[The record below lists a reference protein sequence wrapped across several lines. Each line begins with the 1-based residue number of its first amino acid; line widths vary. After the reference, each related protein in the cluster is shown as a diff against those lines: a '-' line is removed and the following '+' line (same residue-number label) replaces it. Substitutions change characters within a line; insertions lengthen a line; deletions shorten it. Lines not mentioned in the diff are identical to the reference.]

1 MRPSSSS
8 TLWSDLATSS
18 VLTQQPARLAED
30 AVEHGFGEP
39 ACLRVLTARMVRR
52 DDQRRNWR
60 CCVQTIHR
68 AVLEARPGTRQR
80 HAVFLRDAQER
91 CKGNLAQ
98 RHYDASAAQQR
109 EFLAQVTGTIRDF
122 LPGGL
127 VVRRRAANCRRDE
140 RILQLQAVVATLG
153 RGLRGK
159 SGSIERAHQPLART
173 ITGEHPPRPVASV
186 RGGCEAEDQEFS
198 VRIPESGK
206 RFAPVLPGSEFPFL
220 DARDTLTVANQ
231 ARALPAGDDC
241 SGQTL
246 ELSRHD
252 VCFVD
257 GKAEPLRISN
267 SIIPAS
273 STVEAEPRTA

>member
-1 MRPSSSS
+1 MRPSRRKMPRAG
-8 TLWSDLATSS
+8 LATDS
-18 VLTQQPARLAED
+18 VLLKQPARTAEYAVQHRFRQPARL
-30 AVEHGFGEP
+30 
-39 ACLRVLTARMVRR
+39 CVLTAGVVGS
-52 DDQRRNWR
+52 DHQRRNRWHR
-60 CCVQTIHR
+60 TEAIHR
-68 AVLEARPGTRQR
+68 AVLETRPRAREG
-80 HAVFLRDAQER
+80 HAVLVRKRE
-91 CKGNLAQ
+91 KGRKGDLAQ

-109 EFLAQVTGTIRDF
+109 EFLPQVTGTIRDF

-127 VVRRRAANCRRDE
+127 VVRRRATNCRRDE

-186 RGGCEAEDQEFS
+186 RGGWEAPDQEFDD
-198 VRIPESGK
+198 PLPASGK

-231 ARALPAGDDC
+231 AGALPAGDDC

-246 ELSRHD
+246 GLSRHD
-252 VCFVD
+252 VCFFD
-257 GKAEPLRISN
+257 GKAETLRN
-267 SIIPAS
+267 LKSIIPAS